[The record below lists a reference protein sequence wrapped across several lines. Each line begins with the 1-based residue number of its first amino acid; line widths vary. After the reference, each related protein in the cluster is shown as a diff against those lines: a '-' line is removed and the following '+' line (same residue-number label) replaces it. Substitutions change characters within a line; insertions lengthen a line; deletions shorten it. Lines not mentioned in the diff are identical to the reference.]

1 LGYWLG
7 SEFVINSTYR
17 FVCFNDDM
25 PFAERDRLMNH
36 VMDVDQHVRYA
47 SALQLILGTMLA
59 ASYGFIPGGN
69 TVVLVAGAL
78 GVVWLAFIEAVHRFR
93 SKPVGQ
99 SLAWAD
105 RASRYVLM
113 ILLIG
118 VAIGLL
124 GGAWPLPSW
133 LRWKLVAFV
142 GVMAC
147 GVGIRFALIEH
158 FKVWR
163 KMAQGE
169 ISQANNETIKRLYV
183 KATAVL
189 LLLWFF
195 IAAVVFLSV
204 AKPF

>member
-1 LGYWLG
+1 MISWLLVTHIAVLGYWLG

-118 VAIGLL
+118 VAIG
-124 GGAWPLPSW
+124 
-133 LRWKLVAFV
+133 
-142 GVMAC
+142 
-147 GVGIRFALIEH
+147 GIRFALIEH